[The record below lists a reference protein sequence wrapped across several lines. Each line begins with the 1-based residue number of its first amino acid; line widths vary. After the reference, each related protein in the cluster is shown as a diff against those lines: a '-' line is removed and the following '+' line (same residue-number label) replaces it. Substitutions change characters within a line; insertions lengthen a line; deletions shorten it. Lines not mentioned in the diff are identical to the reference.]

1 MFELQTTYKASL
13 QYVKVNNDYLINSD
27 QQNIILYLI
36 SQNISE
42 TKALTELKKKKK
54 RTYALSTFKIWIP
67 LPLPT
72 ALWVTSLM

>member
-13 QYVKVNNDYLINSD
+13 QYVKVNNDYLINSV

-54 RTYALSTFKIWIP
+54 EHTLFQHLKFEFHYP
-67 LPLPT
+67 
-72 ALWVTSLM
+72 SLQHCG

>member
-42 TKALTELKKKKK
+42 TKALTELKKKTKK
-54 RTYALSTFKIWIP
+54 KHTLFQHLKFEFHYP
-67 LPLPT
+67 
-72 ALWVTSLM
+72 SLQHCG

>member
-13 QYVKVNNDYLINSD
+13 HYVKVNNDYLINSV

-54 RTYALSTFKIWIP
+54 KEHTLFQHFKFEFHYP
-67 LPLPT
+67 
-72 ALWVTSLM
+72 SLQHCG

>member
-13 QYVKVNNDYLINSD
+13 QYVKVNNDYLVNSV

-42 TKALTELKKKKK
+42 TKALTELKKKKEHTLFQHLK
-54 RTYALSTFKIWIP
+54 FEFHYPF
-67 LPLPT
+67 PT
-72 ALWVTSLM
+72 VLWVTSLM

>member
-13 QYVKVNNDYLINSD
+13 HYVKVNNDYLINSV

-54 RTYALSTFKIWIP
+54 KNIHSFSILNLNSITPPYST
-67 LPLPT
+67 
-72 ALWVTSLM
+72 VGD